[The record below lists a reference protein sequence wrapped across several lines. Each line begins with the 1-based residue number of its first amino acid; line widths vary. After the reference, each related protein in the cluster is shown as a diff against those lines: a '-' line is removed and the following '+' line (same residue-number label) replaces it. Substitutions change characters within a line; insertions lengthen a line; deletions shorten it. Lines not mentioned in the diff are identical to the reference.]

1 MPEFEPITR
10 IRIRAKIRG
19 FDGVLS
25 DPTTLEC
32 TVHEPDGT
40 ETTYVWGT
48 DVELVKEDSGEFYLD
63 WDASQAGQH
72 KYRWQADGVIVASFG
87 GSFNIRRP
95 KF

>member
-10 IRIRAKIRG
+10 IRIRASIRN
-19 FDGVLS
+19 FEGVLA

-32 TVHEPDGT
+32 IVREPDGT

-48 DVELVKEDSGEFYLD
+48 DLELVKSSDGDFYVD

-72 KYRWQADGVIVASFG
+72 KYRWQAGGTIVASFG
-87 GSFNIRRP
+87 GSFNIRQPR
-95 KF
+95 F

>member
-10 IRIRAKIRG
+10 IRIGATIRG

-32 TVHEPDGT
+32 TVREPDGT
-40 ETTYVWGT
+40 ETTYIWGT
-48 DVELVKEDSGEFYLD
+48 DVELVQADTGDFYVD

-72 KYRWQADGVIVASFG
+72 KYRWQSGGTIVVSFG
-87 GSFNIRRP
+87 GSFNIRQPR
-95 KF
+95 F